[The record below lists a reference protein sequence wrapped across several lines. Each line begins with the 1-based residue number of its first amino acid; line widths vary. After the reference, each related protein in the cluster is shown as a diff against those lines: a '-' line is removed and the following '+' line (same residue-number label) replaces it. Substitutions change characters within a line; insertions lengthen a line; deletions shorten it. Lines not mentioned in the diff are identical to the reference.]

1 MYIEMFFYQTACLLH
16 CITRVDKNA
25 CNKYHIDFMH
35 WCSNPSEFSLP
46 LSLKF
51 WVFSVPLLFP
61 VPYLC
66 FSPAPPLPTLL
77 FSFLSLTQF
86 VFLCDKLSKSPP
98 ESRQQTGWEHHHKAL
113 HVELCGVECEHEQ
126 SSCYK

>member
-46 LSLKF
+46 LSLRF
-51 WVFSVPLLFP
+51 WVFSLPLLFP
-61 VPYLC
+61 VTYLC
-66 FSPAPPLPTLL
+66 FSPAPPPSHLVVFIFVPYLVC
-77 FSFLSLTQF
+77 FSEWQAE
-86 VFLCDKLSKSPP
+86 P
-98 ESRQQTGWEHHHKAL
+98 ESTWVQTADWLRAPS
-113 HVELCGVECEHEQ
+113 Q
-126 SSCYK
+126 SPSCWTVWSGMWTWTVLLL